1 MQGKQAKEEEEALMD
16 TVLIGPSEVR
26 VGLCVLPPRADTD
39 GVLSATQMVN
49 LICKAVELYRSV
61 WSTRDESK
69 NIAQAH
75 DEDLAKDK
83 IRPVV
88 TCVAARARRAR

>member
-1 MQGKQAKEEEEALMD
+1 MD

-26 VGLCVLPPRADTD
+26 FRSDTGHYTDCHRIKMVG
-39 GVLSATQMVN
+39 

-61 WSTRDESK
+61 WSARDETK
-69 NIAQAH
+69 NVSQTH
-75 DEDLAKDK
+75 DEELAKDK

-88 TCVAARARRAR
+88 T